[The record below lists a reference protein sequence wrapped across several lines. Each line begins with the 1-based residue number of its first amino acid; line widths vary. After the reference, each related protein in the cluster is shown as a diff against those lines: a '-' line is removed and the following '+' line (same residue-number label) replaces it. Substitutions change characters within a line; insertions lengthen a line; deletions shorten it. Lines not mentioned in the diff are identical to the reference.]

1 MRRLSSPSVWRQ
13 SMCRWRSTRAHAER
27 DHLSGCAGWLKA
39 ALVSDSDRNAGG
51 TVKRRIE
58 NLLVCEDTS
67 ANTLRS
73 FTIKSRVMSPI
84 PGNWPRVREIFE
96 AAVSLP
102 TDARRSYVAKS
113 CGEDPSVRQQ
123 VELLLDSHERAQRSA
138 ATSSAQSLN
147 ATGMTRSLEG
157 NRVGPYLV
165 GQRVG
170 AGGMG
175 EVYKARDARL
185 NRTVAIKVL
194 PAHLAHDSQARDR
207 FEQEARA
214 IAGLNHP
221 HICTLYDIGNQ
232 DGVDFLVMEYLD
244 GDTLSGPMPA
254 EEALRLATQI
264 AGAVADAH
272 RHGIL
277 HRDLKPG
284 NVMLT
289 TAGAKV
295 LDFGLA
301 KSMNTEPG
309 VTSTNVGTVVGTVA
323 YMSPEQAAGKP
334 LDARSD
340 IFSFGAVLYEM
351 LSGTRAFGGTTTAE
365 VLSAVL
371 RDDPPPLRPSTI
383 LSPIVQKCLAK
394 QPGQRYQTM
403 DDVQTALAQTFMT
416 PVKEAPS
423 IAVLPFA
430 SLSADAENEF
440 FSDGISEEI
449 INALGQIEG
458 LRVAARSSS
467 FSFKG
472 KSIEVGDIARRL
484 DVRHVLEGSVRKA
497 GTRVRVMAQLVNA
510 ANGFQLWSERYD
522 RQIADIFDVQEEIA
536 RAIVERL
543 RVAFDASES
552 PRLVKVTTKNMEAY
566 QEYLK
571 GRAML
576 YRRGP
581 WIASALECFQKAV
594 ALDPGYAQAWAG
606 VADAH
611 TALAYYGYGRPT
623 ETMPSTVEAAVRAT
637 VIDPESA
644 EAHNALAV
652 GALLWERDFGKA
664 EREFREALTLNPRY
678 TQARCWYGLFFLQW
692 GVGRDQD
699 GLAEARLAFENDP
712 LSAYATTVLSLA
724 LATVRRHDEAVL
736 QARNAV
742 QLDPESFLAKW
753 ELACAYHW
761 NGQHEDAI
769 AIFEPLWANSGHSWV
784 TLGLVPAYMRTGR
797 EDRARSLYESL
808 VDRHAREYVQP
819 FVLALSATA
828 VGDHE
833 AAIGFCEAAIE
844 GRDMLFALFS
854 RWWPDFEP
862 VRADPRYDGILVRFN
877 SRDRTGP

>member
-1 MRRLSSPSVWRQ
+1 M
-13 SMCRWRSTRAHAER
+13 A
-27 DHLSGCAGWLKA
+27 
-39 ALVSDSDRNAGG
+39 
-51 TVKRRIE
+51 
-58 NLLVCEDTS
+58 
-67 ANTLRS
+67 
-73 FTIKSRVMSPI
+73 PI
-84 PGNWPRVREIFE
+84 PDNWPRVREIFE

-102 TDARRSYVAKS
+102 ADARRAYVAKS
-113 CGEDPSVRQQ
+113 CDEDASVRQQ
-123 VELLLDSHERAQRSA
+123 VELLLDSHERAQSA
-138 ATSSAQSLN
+138 SPPSSAQSLN
-147 ATGMTRSLEG
+147 ATGISTSLEG

-165 GQRVG
+165 GARVG

-175 EVYKARDARL
+175 EVYKARDTRL

-194 PAHLAHDSQARDR
+194 PAHMANDSQARER

-214 IAGLNHP
+214 VAGLNHP

-301 KSMNTEPG
+301 KSMNAEPG

-365 VLSAVL
+365 VLSGVL
-371 RDDPPPLRPSTI
+371 RDDPTPLRPSST
-383 LSPIVQKCLAK
+383 LSSIVQKCLAK

-403 DDVQTALAQTFMT
+403 DEVQAALAQTLIT
-416 PVKEAPS
+416 PIKEAPS

-472 KSIEVGDIARRL
+472 KSIEVSDIARRL
-484 DVRHVLEGSVRKA
+484 DVGHVLEGSVRKA
-497 GTRVRVMAQLVNA
+497 GARVRVMAQLVNA

-543 RVAFDASES
+543 KVAFDASES
-552 PRLVKVTTKNMEAY
+552 PRLVKVTTKSMEAY

-571 GRAML
+571 GRALL

-581 WIASALECFQKAV
+581 WIARALECFQMAV
-594 ALDPGYAQAWAG
+594 ALDPVYAQALAG
-606 VADAH
+606 LADAH
-611 TALAYYGYGRPT
+611 TALAYYGYFRPSD
-623 ETMPSTVEAAVRAT
+623 TMPSAIEAAARAT

-652 GALLWERDFGKA
+652 AALLWERDFSKA

-699 GLAEARLAFENDP
+699 GLAEAWLAFENDP

-724 LATVRRHDEAVL
+724 LATVKRCDEAVL
-736 QARNAV
+736 QAQNAV
-742 QLDPESFLAKW
+742 QHDPESFLAKW

-761 NGQHEDAI
+761 NGQHEEAI
-769 AIFEPLWANSGHSWV
+769 AIFEPLWSNSGHNWV
-784 TLGLVPAYMRTGR
+784 TLGLVPAYMRAGR

-808 VDRHAREYVQP
+808 VDRQTRNYVQP

-828 VGDHE
+828 VGEHE
-833 AAIGFCEAAIE
+833 AALRFCEAAVE
-844 GRDMLFALFS
+844 GRDMLFALFN
-854 RWWPDFEP
+854 RWWPDFER
-862 VRADPRYDGILVRFN
+862 VRADPRYDDILVRFN
-877 SRDRTGP
+877 SPERTGP